1 MSKTQLKK
9 ELEKMSV
16 SQIAGL
22 VLDLY
27 AARPEAKEYLDFYIS
42 PDIDRKLLKAKSAVD
57 KELKRCA
64 RRGYPR
70 PRMTRVRRIIRDIES
85 LNPGA
90 EYVIE
95 IMLYSLEKTMIL
107 GAESWLNET
116 TQRGAAKL
124 LGDTIRYADK
134 HGLIGLVLGSV
145 RVRIEKIPEDSFYS
159 RNLKELLSET
169 LDDTLSGM
177 ACPN

>member
-1 MSKTQLKK
+1 MSARLPIWC
-9 ELEKMSV
+9 E
-16 SQIAGL
+16 
-22 VLDLY
+22 LY

-42 PDIDRKLLKAKSAVD
+42 PDINRKLIKAKNAVD

-107 GAESWLNET
+107 GSGSWLNET

-124 LGDTIRYADK
+124 LGDTIRYADRNGML
-134 HGLIGLVLGSV
+134 GLALDSV
-145 RVRIEKIPEDSFYS
+145 RVQIAKIPEDSFYS

-169 LDDTLSGM
+169 LDDTLSGT
-177 ACPN
+177 ACSN